1 MRFPE
6 ALGHTWTLGKRPSFK
21 KSPLMKRTLMKLL
34 LTNDDGIHAD
44 GLAAL
49 ERAVSGWG
57 AATVVAPNEPHSGCG
72 HRVNVFRPLLM
83 NEVAAGRLAL
93 DGSPADCTRIG
104 ATQIVPDAAWVL
116 SGINDGGN
124 LGIDVYMSGT
134 VAAVR
139 EAALL
144 GKPGIAFSQYRRGAI
159 EIDWTAAE
167 VMARRV
173 LELLALQPLPPG
185 AYWNVNF
192 PALDDESA
200 TDPEIVYCPLDT
212 SPHRLEYDCREGSY
226 HYVGSYH
233 DRPRQQGHDIDVC
246 FSGQIAVS
254 KVVLEG
260 GG

>member
-1 MRFPE
+1 MNCYFMNQTP
-6 ALGHTWTLGKRPSFK
+6 
-21 KSPLMKRTLMKLL
+21 MKLL

-49 ERAVSGWG
+49 ERAVRGWG
-57 AATVVAPNEPHSGCG
+57 TATVVAPNEPYSGCG
-72 HRVNVFRPLLM
+72 HTVNVFRPLLM
-83 NEVAAGRLAL
+83 TEVAPGRLAL

-104 ATQIVPDAAWVL
+104 ATQILPDATWVL
-116 SGINDGGN
+116 SGINEGGN

-139 EAALL
+139 EAVLL
-144 GKPGIAFSQYRRGAI
+144 GKPGIAFSQYHRGIVA
-159 EIDWTAAE
+159 IDWAAAE

-173 LELLALQPLPPG
+173 LELLAPQPLPPG

-192 PALDDESA
+192 PALDDDSA
-200 TDPEIVYCPLDT
+200 AEPEIVFCPLDT
-212 SPHRLEYDCREGSY
+212 SPHRLEYECREGSY

-233 DRPRQQGHDIDVC
+233 DRPRQPGHDIDVC
-246 FSGQIAVS
+246 FSGQIAVT

-260 GG
+260 GE